1 MNGIDIVFLLIL
13 LGGLA
18 LGFFQG
24 TIKLLVTIIAFYV
37 SIVLASLYFQ
47 AVGNFFRVRFNSS
60 QEVGQITAF
69 ATVLLLSFLLLTLA
83 GLYTFRYL
91 KVPPSLD
98 FFDKIIGTLLG
109 LLLGALFM
117 GLLAMLLKDLF
128 VFRSPATEAGLPI
141 VISFQSGV
149 RNSNLVS
156 FFGDRLFPLLYRTIR
171 PVLPA
176 EADFIFRVQ

>member
-1 MNGIDIVFLLIL
+1 MNGIDLLFLLIL

-47 AVGNFFRVRFNSS
+47 AVGNFFRVRFESS

-98 FFDKIIGTLLG
+98 FIDKIIGTLLG
-109 LLLGALFM
+109 LMLGALFM
-117 GLLAMLLKDLF
+117 GLLAILLKDLF
-128 VFRSPATEAGLPI
+128 VFRSPATDAGLPVI
-141 VISFQSGV
+141 VAFQNGV
-149 RNSNLVS
+149 RNSTLVS
-156 FFGDRLFPLLYRTIR
+156 FFGDRLFPLLYNTIR
-171 PVLPA
+171 PILPA
-176 EADFIFRVQ
+176 EADYIFRVQ

>member
-1 MNGIDIVFLLIL
+1 MNGIDLLFLLIL

-60 QEVGQITAF
+60 QEVGQVTAF
-69 ATVLLLSFLLLTLA
+69 ATVLLISFLLLTIA

-91 KVPPSLD
+91 RVPPSLD

-117 GLLAMLLKDLF
+117 GLLAILLKDLF
-128 VFRSPATEAGLPI
+128 VFRSPASEASLPI
-141 VISFQSGV
+141 IISFQGGV
-149 RNSNLVS
+149 RSSTLVS
-156 FFGDRLFPLLYRTIR
+156 FFGDRLFPLLYRTIQ
-171 PVLPA
+171 PILPA
-176 EADFIFRVQ
+176 EASFIFRVQ

>member
-1 MNGIDIVFLLIL
+1 MNGIDVMFLLIL

-47 AVGNFFRVRFNSS
+47 TVGNFFRVRFNSS

-69 ATVLLLSFLLLTLA
+69 ATVLLVSFLLLTLA

-91 KVPPSLD
+91 KVPSSLD

-117 GLLAMLLKDLF
+117 GLFAILLKDLF
-128 VFRSPATEAGLPI
+128 VYRSPASEAGLPFI
-141 VISFQSGV
+141 ISFQGGV
-149 RNSNLVS
+149 RSSTLVT
-156 FFGDRLFPLLYRTIR
+156 FFGERLFPLLYRTIQ

-176 EADFIFRVQ
+176 EADYIFRVQ

>member
-1 MNGIDIVFLLIL
+1 MNLIDLLFILIL

-24 TIKLLVTIIAFYV
+24 TIKLLVTIVAFYV
-37 SIVLASLYFQ
+37 SLVLASLYFL

-69 ATVLLLSFLLLTLA
+69 ATVMLISFLLLTLA
-83 GLYTFRYL
+83 GLYTFRYV

-117 GLLAMLLKDLF
+117 GLLAILLKDLF
-128 VFRSPATEAGLPI
+128 VYRSPASEAALPI
-141 VISFQSGV
+141 VISFQGGV
-149 RNSNLVS
+149 RGSTLVS
-156 FFGDRLFPLLYRTIR
+156 FFGDRLFPLLYRTAKPI
-171 PVLPA
+171 LPS
-176 EADFIFRVQ
+176 EADYIFRVQ

>member
-1 MNGIDIVFLLIL
+1 MNGIDLLFLLIL

-24 TIKLLVTIIAFYV
+24 TIKLLVTIVAFYV

-47 AVGNFFRVRFNSS
+47 AVGNFFRVRFESS

-69 ATVLLLSFLLLTLA
+69 ATVLLISFLLLTVA
-83 GLYTFRYL
+83 GLYTFRYW

-117 GLLAMLLKDLF
+117 GLLAILLKDLF
-128 VFRSPATEAGLPI
+128 VYRSPATEAGLPV
-141 VISFQSGV
+141 VIAFQNGV
-149 RNSNLVS
+149 RSSALVT
-156 FFGDRLFPLLYRTIR
+156 FFGDRLFPLLYNMIR
-171 PVLPA
+171 PILPA
-176 EADFIFRVQ
+176 QADYIFRVQ

>member
-1 MNGIDIVFLLIL
+1 MNGIDILFLLIL

-24 TIKLLVTIIAFYV
+24 TIKLLVTIISFYI
-37 SIVLASLYFQ
+37 SLVLASLYFQ

-69 ATVLLLSFLLLTLA
+69 ATVMLISFFLLLLA

-91 KVPPSLD
+91 KMPSSLD

-109 LLLGALFM
+109 MLLGALFM
-117 GLLAMLLKDLF
+117 GLLAILLKDLF
-128 VFRSPATEAGLPI
+128 VYRSPASEAALPF
-141 VISFQSGV
+141 VISFPSGV
-149 RNSNLVS
+149 
-156 FFGDRLFPLLYRTIR
+156 G
-171 PVLPA
+171 
-176 EADFIFRVQ
+176 E

>member
-1 MNGIDIVFLLIL
+1 MNGIDVIFLLLL

-69 ATVLLLSFLLLTLA
+69 ATVLLISFFLLTVA

-91 KVPPSLD
+91 RVPPSLD

-117 GLLAMLLKDLF
+117 GLLAILLKDLF
-128 VFRSPATEAGLPI
+128 VLRSPASEAGLPLI
-141 VISFQSGV
+141 ISFQNGV
-149 RNSNLVS
+149 RTSTLTT
-156 FFGDRLFPLLYRTIR
+156 FFGERLFPLLYRTIR
-171 PVLPA
+171 PILPA
-176 EADFIFRVQ
+176 EANLIFRVQ

>member
-1 MNGIDIVFLLIL
+1 MNGIDVLFLLIL

-37 SIVLASLYFQ
+37 SLVLASLYFQ

-69 ATVLLLSFLLLTLA
+69 ATVLLVSFLLLTLA
-83 GLYTFRYL
+83 GLYTFRYW
-91 KVPPSLD
+91 KVPASLD
-98 FFDKIIGTLLG
+98 FFDKITGTLLG

-117 GLLAMLLKDLF
+117 GLLAILLKDLF
-128 VFRSPATEAGLPI
+128 VFRSPAGEAGLPI
-141 VISFQSGV
+141 VISFQNGV
-149 RNSNLVS
+149 RSSTLVT
-156 FFGDRLFPLLYRTIR
+156 FFGDRLFPLLHRTIQ
-171 PVLPA
+171 PILPA
-176 EADFIFRVQ
+176 ESDFIFRIQ

>member
-1 MNGIDIVFLLIL
+1 MNGIDVLFLLIL

-37 SIVLASLYFQ
+37 SLVLASLYFQ

-69 ATVLLLSFLLLTLA
+69 ATVLLVSFLLLTLA
-83 GLYTFRYL
+83 GLYTFRYW
-91 KVPPSLD
+91 KVPASLD
-98 FFDKIIGTLLG
+98 FFDKITGTLLG

-117 GLLAMLLKDLF
+117 GLRAILLKDLF
-128 VFRSPATEAGLPI
+128 VYRSPASEAGLPI
-141 VISFQSGV
+141 VISFQNGV
-149 RNSNLVS
+149 RSSTLVT
-156 FFGDRLFPLLYRTIR
+156 FFGDRLFPLLHRTIR
-171 PVLPA
+171 PILPA

>member
-1 MNGIDIVFLLIL
+1 MNGIDLLFLLIL

-24 TIKLLVTIIAFYV
+24 TVKLLVTIIAFYV

-47 AVGNFFRVRFNSS
+47 AVGNFFRVRFDSS

-69 ATVLLLSFLLLTLA
+69 ATVLLVSFLLLTLA

-98 FFDKIIGTLLG
+98 FIDKIIGTLLG
-109 LLLGALFM
+109 LILAALFM
-117 GLLAMLLKDLF
+117 GLLAILLKNLF

-141 VISFQSGV
+141 VISFQGGV
-149 RNSNLVS
+149 RSSTLVK
-156 FFGDRLFPLLYRTIR
+156 FFGERLFPLLYSTIR
-171 PVLPA
+171 PILPA
-176 EADFIFRVQ
+176 EADYIFRVQ

>member
-1 MNGIDIVFLLIL
+1 MNGIDLIFHLIL

-37 SIVLASLYFQ
+37 SIVLASLYFR
-47 AVGNFFRVRFNSS
+47 AVGNFFRVRFESS

-117 GLLAMLLKDLF
+117 GLLAILLKDLF
-128 VFRSPATEAGLPI
+128 VYRSPATEAGLPI
-141 VISFQSGV
+141 VISFQAGV
-149 RNSNLVS
+149 RSSALVS
-156 FFGDRLFPLLYRTIR
+156 FFGERLFPLLYTTIR
-171 PVLPA
+171 PILPA
-176 EADFIFRVQ
+176 EADYIFRVQ

>member
-1 MNGIDIVFLLIL
+1 MNLIDLLFILIL

-37 SIVLASLYFQ
+37 SLVLASLYFL

-69 ATVLLLSFLLLTLA
+69 ATVMLISFLLLTLA
-83 GLYTFRYL
+83 GLYTFRYV

-109 LLLGALFM
+109 LLLAALFM
-117 GLLAMLLKDLF
+117 GLLAILLKDLF
-128 VFRSPATEAGLPI
+128 VYRRPASEAALPI

-149 RNSNLVS
+149 RSSTLVS
-156 FFGDRLFPLLYRTIR
+156 FFGDRLFPLLYRTAQPI
-171 PVLPA
+171 LPS
-176 EADFIFRVQ
+176 EADYIFRVQ

>member
-1 MNGIDIVFLLIL
+1 MNGIDVLFLIIL

-24 TIKLLVTIIAFYV
+24 TIKLLVTIISFYV

-47 AVGNFFRVRFNSS
+47 AVGNFFRKSFSSS

-69 ATVLLLSFLLLTLA
+69 ATVLLISFLLLTMA

-91 KVPPSLD
+91 KVPASLD
-98 FFDKIIGTLLG
+98 FIDKIAGTLLG

-117 GLLAMLLKDLF
+117 GLLAILLKDLF
-128 VFRSPATEAGLPI
+128 VYRSPASEAALPI
-141 VISFQSGV
+141 VISFQSSV
-149 RNSNLVS
+149 RSSTLAP
-156 FFGDRLFPLLYRTIR
+156 FFGERLFPLLYRTVR
-171 PVLPA
+171 PFLPS

>member
-1 MNGIDIVFLLIL
+1 MNGIDIIFLLIL

-47 AVGNFFRVRFNSS
+47 AVGNFFRVRFASS

-69 ATVLLLSFLLLTLA
+69 ATVLLISFLLLTLA

-98 FFDKIIGTLLG
+98 FIDKIIGTLLG
-109 LLLGALFM
+109 LLLGTLFR
-117 GLLAMLLKDLF
+117 GLLAILLKDLF
-128 VFRSPATEAGLPI
+128 VYRSPASEAALPI

-149 RNSNLVS
+149 RNSTLVT
-156 FFGDRLFPLLYRTIR
+156 FFGDRLFPLLYRTVQPI
-171 PVLPA
+171 LPS
-176 EADFIFRVQ
+176 EADYIFRVQ

>member
-1 MNGIDIVFLLIL
+1 MNGIDLLFLLIL

-47 AVGNFFRVRFNSS
+47 AVGNFFRIRFNSS

-109 LLLGALFM
+109 LMLGALFM

-141 VISFQSGV
+141 VISFQNGV
-149 RNSNLVS
+149 RSSTLVS